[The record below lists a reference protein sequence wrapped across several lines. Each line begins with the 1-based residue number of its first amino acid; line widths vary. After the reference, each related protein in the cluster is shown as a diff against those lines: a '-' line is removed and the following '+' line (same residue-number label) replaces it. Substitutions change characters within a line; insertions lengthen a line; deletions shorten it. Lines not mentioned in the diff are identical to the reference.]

1 MNYKQLYAKKAE
13 NQKAIKA
20 LCPKAEHKS
29 GIYCFHRVDE
39 NGFRYAYVG
48 LATKSLLSRCADH
61 LNGYEQHIDKSLKA
75 HKLYSEENPCG
86 WKLDVLCYCPPEQC
100 NEKERYYIKRVH
112 DSARQL
118 LNVTS
123 GSQGKG
129 KTNIGQNKPAR
140 GYFDGL
146 EQGKKNSQK
155 FIADLFAKHLDV
167 TTKKQPPTKLQ
178 EKALRKFREFIG
190 EENNN
195 ANDQS

>member
-1 MNYKQLYAKKAE
+1 MQGIEIVNYKQVYFKKYE
-13 NQKAIKA
+13 NEKRIKS
-20 LCPKAEHKS
+20 LCPKLEHKS

-75 HKLYSEENPCG
+75 HKLYSEQNPYG
-86 WKLDVLCYCPPEQC
+86 WKLDVLCYCSPEQC
-100 NEKERYYIKRVH
+100 NEKERYYIKKVH

-140 GYFDGL
+140 GYYDGL
-146 EQGKKNSQK
+146 DQGYKNAQK
-155 FIADLFAKHLDV
+155 FIANLFEKHLVVD
-167 TTKKQPPTKLQ
+167 TKKHPATKLQ
-178 EKALRKFREFIG
+178 EKALKKFEDFIKNI
-190 EENNN
+190 E
-195 ANDQS
+195 